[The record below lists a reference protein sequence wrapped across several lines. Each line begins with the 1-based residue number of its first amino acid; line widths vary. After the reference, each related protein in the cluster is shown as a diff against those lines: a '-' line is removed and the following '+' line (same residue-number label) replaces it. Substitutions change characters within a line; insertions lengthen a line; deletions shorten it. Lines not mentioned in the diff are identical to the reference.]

1 MGAGCITIWTHGPV
15 TCLYYSQSQRQ
26 TVKPVILYTRPFALV
41 QSYLNPFFFS
51 QKTNFQKNRQAI
63 DAGNARLNK
72 CKQNDLTDVIKGA
85 NTGSVCA
92 ALLILGYNPTPV
104 IQQ

>member
-1 MGAGCITIWTHGPV
+1 MDAWARNMFVLFTKSTADCQACHSVHKTLR
-15 TCLYYSQSQRQ
+15 TCAKLFKS
-26 TVKPVILYTRPFALV
+26 L
-41 QSYLNPFFFS
+41 FFP

-92 ALLILGYNPTPV
+92 AFLILGYNPTPV